1 MGPCKVTEIVRLSP
15 HSKHPAPPAKPSG
28 AKR

>member
-15 HSKHPAPPAKPSG
+15 HSKRPATPAQPAG
-28 AKR
+28 PKR